1 MPITDKD
8 VADLCVGIYAY
19 PGSPPVTWDRF
30 DDGDDSDQICWS
42 VKVVDGCDVVV
53 FRGSA
58 TFEDWRRDFDPWAD
72 PWGHGKI
79 GPVHPG
85 FLLGLDQVLQEY
97 RHGGSGKLLVAGH
110 SLGAGRASILCGLA
124 IVAGIVPV
132 GPQLDFLAP
141 HDRGRFGG

>member
-53 FRGSA
+53 FRGSVMAKSAPSIPVFYSGSIKSFRSTGTGGAA
-58 TFEDWRRDFDPWAD
+58 TSWSPAIRWAPD
-72 PWGHGKI
+72 
-79 GPVHPG
+79 
-85 FLLGLDQVLQEY
+85 
-97 RHGGSGKLLVAGH
+97 
-110 SLGAGRASILCGLA
+110 
-124 IVAGIVPV
+124 
-132 GPQLDFLAP
+132 AP
-141 HDRGRFGG
+141 RSSAD